1 MQGFAADISVN
12 QGETARFK
20 VDAGST
26 PYRIDIYRL
35 GWYGGQ
41 GARFRGTATQPSPTS
56 SQPAC
61 TTEAAT
67 GLIECGN
74 WGVSATWA
82 VPASATSGLYIG
94 VVKTLD
100 GAPQSHIAFV
110 VRDDDGRSDL
120 LFQTSDT
127 TWQAYNSYGGNSL
140 YTGSPAG
147 RAYKVSYDRP
157 FNTAGGTGEDW
168 LFNSEYPMIRWLER
182 NGFDVSYFTGVDGDR
197 LGGEIREHKA
207 FLSVG
212 HDEYWSGGQRANVEA
227 ARNAGVD
234 LAFFSGNEVFWKTRW
249 EDNHR
254 TLVSYKET
262 HAGAKI
268 DPLPNVWTGTWRDP
282 RFSPPADGGR
292 PENALT
298 GTSFLVNSG
307 TRAIEVP
314 AAEGRMR
321 LWRGTAAAS
330 LPAGGV
336 ETLPDGTLGYEWDT
350 DPDNGARPAGL
361 VRLSSTTATDVEIL
375 QDFGSTYAT
384 GNANHYLTLYRDPNG
399 AGAGWAGVRR
409 RHRPVVVGPRRGPR
423 PRRRAREPGD
433 AAGDVQPVRRHG
445 RPAGHAAGRP
455 AARVGVDR
463 HDRADRHDHL
473 AGDDRR
479 QRRHAA
485 DDPGDGDGPRRRRG
499 RRRRGVGR
507 RRRDLAPRRRT
518 RHLDLH
524 VDPRCERHR
533 HAARPRRGRQRQ
545 PDRGRSVVAA
555 GRRQSLA
562 LRHRNARRPDAR
574 GRDRTRGPRGRRRSP
589 GAPGCPAAAGSGCG
603 SPACPRRGTAACGC
617 ACGWTAAPSRSGRSP

>member
-1 MQGFAADISVN
+1 MHH
-12 QGETARFK
+12 
-20 VDAGST
+20 
-26 PYRIDIYRL
+26 
-35 GWYGGQ
+35 GG
-41 GARFRGTATQPSPTS
+41 R
-56 SQPAC
+56 
-61 TTEAAT
+61 T

-82 VPASATSGLYIG
+82 VPASATSGLYLG
-94 VVKTLD
+94 VLKTLD

-182 NGFDVSYFTGVDGDR
+182 NGFDVSYFTGVDSDR

-227 ARNAGVD
+227 ARDAGVD

-254 TLVSYKET
+254 TLVTYKET

-330 LPAGGV
+330 LPAGRRDA
-336 ETLPDGTLGYEWDT
+336 PRRD
-350 DPDNGARPAGL
+350 ARLRVGH
-361 VRLSSTTATDVEIL
+361 
-375 QDFGSTYAT
+375 GSRQRRAT
-384 GNANHYLTLYRDPNG
+384 GG
-399 AGAGWAGVRR
+399 AGAPLLDHGDRRRDPPGLRLDLRDRQREPLPDPLPRPERRRSGWAGVRR

-423 PRRRAREPGD
+423 PRRRA
-433 AAGDVQPVRRHG
+433 
-445 RPAGHAAGRP
+445 
-455 AARVGVDR
+455 AR
-463 HDRADRHDHL
+463 
-473 AGDDRR
+473 
-479 QRRHAA
+479 
-485 DDPGDGDGPRRRRG
+485 
-499 RRRRGVGR
+499 
-507 RRRDLAPRRRT
+507 
-518 RHLDLH
+518 
-524 VDPRCERHR
+524 
-533 HAARPRRGRQRQ
+533 AR
-545 PDRGRSVVAA
+545 
-555 GRRQSLA
+555 
-562 LRHRNARRPDAR
+562 
-574 GRDRTRGPRGRRRSP
+574 
-589 GAPGCPAAAGSGCG
+589 
-603 SPACPRRGTAACGC
+603 
-617 ACGWTAAPSRSGRSP
+617 